1 MALLTRP
8 LAALVLLLLLVFPA
22 GSGAQEAASLE
33 YGVKAAFLYNFTK
46 FVEWPASAFPERG
59 SLRLCVFGDD
69 PFGKSLQTVVEGEQ
83 VQGRPITLLR
93 IDSLGDPRL
102 CHILFLSR
110 KETERLPAVLAA
122 VRGAPVL
129 TVGEAPGILDKGAGV
144 NFVLQEGKVRFEIN
158 QTAVAGNGLKMSSKL
173 LRLALRV
180 VRERGERGT
189 PP

>member
-1 MALLTRP
+1 MAVLIRR
-8 LAALVLLLLLVFPA
+8 LAAFALLLLAFRPA
-22 GSGAQEAASLE
+22 AAQESASLE

-59 SLRLCVFGDD
+59 SLRLCVFGSD

-83 VQGRPITLLR
+83 AQGRPITLLR
-93 IDSLGDPRL
+93 LDSLGDPRL

-122 VRGAPVL
+122 VQGAPVL
-129 TVGEAPGILDKGAGV
+129 TVGEAPGVLEKGGGV
-144 NFVLQEGKVRFEIN
+144 NFVLKEGKVRFEIN
-158 QTAVAGNGLKMSSKL
+158 QAAVEGNGLKMSSKL
-173 LRLALRV
+173 LRLATRV
-180 VRERGERGT
+180 VPERGT

>member
-1 MALLTRP
+1 MAILTRR
-8 LAALVLLLLLVFPA
+8 LATSALLLLAFRPA
-22 GSGAQEAASLE
+22 AAQPAAPLE

-46 FVEWPASAFPERG
+46 FVEWPASAFPDRG

-110 KETERLPAVLAA
+110 KETERFPAVLAA

-129 TVGEAPGILDKGAGV
+129 TVGEAPGILEKGAGV

-158 QTAVAGNGLKMSSKL
+158 QTAVEGNGLKMSSKL
-173 LRLALRV
+173 LRLATRV
-180 VRERGERGT
+180 IPERRT